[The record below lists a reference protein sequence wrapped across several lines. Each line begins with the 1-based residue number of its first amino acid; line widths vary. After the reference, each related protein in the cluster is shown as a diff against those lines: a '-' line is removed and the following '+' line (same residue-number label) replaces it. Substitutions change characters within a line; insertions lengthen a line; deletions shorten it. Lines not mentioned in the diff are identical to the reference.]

1 MRCTRSGTRELAL
14 DGLFG
19 WTCYL
24 LLALLAAGIIARAY
38 SRAADTRAL
47 LVPALAVAPYVLV
60 IFWFAANSASSP
72 ATRSLPP
79 SLAVVYL
86 CVP

>member
-1 MRCTRSGTRELAL
+1 MWAVLDALHAPRHAELAL

-24 LLALLAAGIIARAY
+24 LLALLAAGLIARVW

-47 LVPALAVAPYVLV
+47 LVPALSVAPYV
-60 IFWFAANSASSP
+60 
-72 ATRSLPP
+72 
-79 SLAVVYL
+79 
-86 CVP
+86 